1 MIRGYCPACGRAY
14 KVDDRYAGMTG
25 RCKACGA
32 SITVPG
38 IPDEGLNGLPPLSE
52 TTEEQPAARG
62 ESPAPQPQQPPPPPQ
77 EEKPPEPPPED
88 HDRFE
93 PSHGPTPLTGSW
105 LKNEPGTAEAAPQ
118 PEAPPRDEATL
129 PSTRLVTELEHEA
142 EKVPRPFLLSVA
154 SVLVVLVALGFC
166 AHMATGHWPHRL
178 AGGVGLVLAVLGVVR
193 IWGGH
198 WDGLIP
204 AVLSCLGAGASYLV
218 PSEVEAARTV
228 LLAAAALALLL
239 LVLAAARRSGRDYFA
254 R

>member
-38 IPDEGLNGLPPLSE
+38 TPDEGLNGLPPLSE

-62 ESPAPQPQQPPPPPQ
+62 KSPAPQPQQPPAPPQ
-77 EEKPPEPPPED
+77 EEKPAEPSPED
-88 HDRFE
+88 HAHFE
-93 PSHGPTPLTGSW
+93 PSHGPTPISGSW
-105 LKNEPGTAEAAPQ
+105 LKSEQGTAEAPRAETQP
-118 PEAPPRDEATL
+118 PEAETL
-129 PSTRLVTELEHEA
+129 PSTKLVTDLEGGA
-142 EKVPRPFLLSVA
+142 ERVPRPFLLSA
-154 SVLVVLVALGFC
+154 AGVLVVLVALGFC
-166 AHMATGHWPHRL
+166 AHMATGHWAHRM
-178 AGGVGLVLAVLGVVR
+178 AGGVGLVLAVLGAVR

-218 PSEVEAARTV
+218 PSEIEAARSV
-228 LLAAAALALLL
+228 LLAGAALALFL
-239 LVLAAARRSGRDYFA
+239 LVLAAVRRSGRDYFA